1 MDQDH
6 LLQRL
11 SVLISF
17 SRSLSVC
24 VWEYLYIFLKRKAK
38 TVAQKQKSFLS
49 EVKWGFHWP
58 ASIPAARGYSTA
70 GVPLCDLN
78 HAFYFESWRNR
89 FHSYGSV
96 VAWTK
101 KFFFKKSIDAK
112 WKEQIGKAR
121 LWACFFCQQK
131 TMNKTQ
137 KKPHLMK
144 HSRWNVNNEVLQIY
158 LHRYLNSQQTDSTF
172 PKYEFSQTRRE
183 NVHLQ
188 FWRTG
193 PWIRPKYNL
202 SRFRGYYANHIF
214 DMLSHTELS
223 RAFEKRIIPTE
234 NRNIHMTFCNTYA

>member
-1 MDQDH
+1 M
-6 LLQRL
+6 LLVYWAIPMVCL
-11 SVLISF
+11 LLISLSANQTASLQTTWECSLWSLGRCIRAGSNKSKYTMVQIGAW
-17 SRSLSVC
+17 SRSHHKRTAQEFIWKWTKTTSSKGSRCSSLSLALCLCVC

-96 VAWTK
+96 VACIELK
-101 KFFFKKSIDAK
+101 SFFFKKSIDAK

-121 LWACFFCQQK
+121 LWAWLYCQQK

-144 HSRWNVNNEVLQIY
+144 H
-158 LHRYLNSQQTDSTF
+158 
-172 PKYEFSQTRRE
+172 
-183 NVHLQ
+183 
-188 FWRTG
+188 
-193 PWIRPKYNL
+193 
-202 SRFRGYYANHIF
+202 
-214 DMLSHTELS
+214 
-223 RAFEKRIIPTE
+223 
-234 NRNIHMTFCNTYA
+234 